1 MKIKGKVSLG
11 VTVLFIFLVLIAGG
25 GLYSIYTLE
34 SETDNILKDN
44 YKSLKYMNGIID
56 LLDSVPS
63 AAPTTAVLDS
73 LIALQEENITE
84 PGEANLTTHLR
95 AHFEMLRNQ
104 PDDSAALVAARGHA
118 LSIQLLNMHAI
129 EAKSA
134 KAVSSAQTA
143 YRYLTIFATLL
154 VMVGIVIIFN
164 LPGYIANPIA
174 QLTRAIKSIARK
186 NYEERLY
193 FSRDD
198 EFGELA
204 EEFNQMAEKL
214 DEYEHSN
221 LAEILFEKKRI
232 ETIINRM
239 NDPVLGLDQK
249 NYVVFANQPALELLH
264 LAPEYVIDKYAPDL
278 AVENDLLRTL
288 IRTDTNETKPLKI
301 VVGGKE
307 HYYSRETATIEYQ
320 PTGEDEKQS
329 IGRVILLRDITTF
342 QELDLAK
349 TNFIATISH
358 ELKTPIASLQ
368 MCSQLLNDER
378 LGKLNDEQ
386 LRITTTLREESERL
400 SRLVNELLDM
410 SQAETGKMKLA
421 VANGTV
427 DDLVE
432 RAIQGV
438 AMQAQRKNIAIEK
451 MVADEL
457 PTVLVD
463 VEKTIWVLTN
473 LLTNAIRHSPENGG
487 IEIAATR
494 ADRQVRIDVTDHG
507 TGIETKY
514 MDRLFDRF
522 FQVPGAVSG
531 TGLGLTIAKEIIEA
545 QRGTIRATSELGKG
559 SCFSIW
565 LPTAG

>member
-1 MKIKGKVSLG
+1 
-11 VTVLFIFLVLIAGG
+11 
-25 GLYSIYTLE
+25 
-34 SETDNILKDN
+34 
-44 YKSLKYMNGIID
+44 
-56 LLDSVPS
+56 
-63 AAPTTAVLDS
+63 
-73 LIALQEENITE
+73 
-84 PGEANLTTHLR
+84 
-95 AHFEMLRNQ
+95 
-104 PDDSAALVAARGHA
+104 
-118 LSIQLLNMHAI
+118 
-129 EAKSA
+129 
-134 KAVSSAQTA
+134 
-143 YRYLTIFATLL
+143 
-154 VMVGIVIIFN
+154 
-164 LPGYIANPIA
+164 
-174 QLTRAIKSIARK
+174 
-186 NYEERLY
+186 
-193 FSRDD
+193 
-198 EFGELA
+198 
-204 EEFNQMAEKL
+204 
-214 DEYEHSN
+214 
-221 LAEILFEKKRI
+221 
-232 ETIINRM
+232 
-239 NDPVLGLDQK
+239 
-249 NYVVFANQPALELLH
+249 
-264 LAPEYVIDKYAPDL
+264 
-278 AVENDLLRTL
+278 
-288 IRTDTNETKPLKI
+288 
-301 VVGGKE
+301 
-307 HYYSRETATIEYQ
+307 
-320 PTGEDEKQS
+320 
-329 IGRVILLRDITTF
+329 
-342 QELDLAK
+342 
-349 TNFIATISH
+349 
-358 ELKTPIASLQ
+358 
-368 MCSQLLNDER
+368 